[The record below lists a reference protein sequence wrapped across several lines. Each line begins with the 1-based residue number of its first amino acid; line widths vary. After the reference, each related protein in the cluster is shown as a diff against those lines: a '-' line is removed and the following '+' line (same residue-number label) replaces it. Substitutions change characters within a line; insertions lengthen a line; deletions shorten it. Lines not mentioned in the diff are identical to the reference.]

1 MKILLKSLA
10 ILLSIS
16 IFSTNVYAEVD
27 WSYKKELKLDEKP
40 IASAMA
46 ADGSALIVLVKGAV
60 LIYPTSG
67 APGSD
72 PLPPE
77 RIPIDK
83 GMDSL
88 SVSPQNDIVLS
99 SSRDKKVKLLRYEL
113 SKEIDVTG
121 LPVIGNPD
129 APVTIVA
136 FDDYQCPYCAR
147 LEPTLKE
154 VLKKH
159 PKDVKLVIKNF
170 PLNFHKYARKAAAFA
185 LAADRQGKFEEFHT
199 KLFENS
205 NTLSD
210 AKVEEIAKGLGL
222 DIVKLKK
229 DMADPAI
236 ERQISKDIADGAAAG
251 VRGTPTVFI
260 NGKLLKQRGVEG
272 MEELIRAALKKGKK

>member
-10 ILLSIS
+10 ILFSIS

-40 IASAMA
+40 LASAMA

-60 LIYPTSG
+60 LIYPLSG
-67 APGSD
+67 SGKAG
-72 PLPPE
+72 PE
-77 RIPIDK
+77 RIPVDK

-88 SVSPQNDIVLS
+88 SVSSQNDIVLS
-99 SSRDKKVKLLRYEL
+99 SSRDKKVKLLSYEL

-121 LPVIGNPD
+121 LPIIGNPD

-154 VLKKH
+154 VLAKH
-159 PKDVKLVIKNF
+159 PKEVKLVIKNF

-205 NTLSD
+205 SALSD

-222 DIVKLKK
+222 DMAKLKK

-260 NGKLLKQRGVEG
+260 NGKLLKKRGVEG
-272 MEELIRAALKKGKK
+272 MEELIRAALRKKGEKI